1 VKTLVKYLLLFPLAV
16 LPLAAQPA
24 SFDFGTP
31 VVLSPVQ
38 APGTWYPDRYPPRGF
53 VSPEVAPDG
62 KGDSLK
68 ESIAAADVQPG
79 LNFQNTQGRKFD
91 MPPNTLAVTIAL
103 YVPAA
108 WGTENARKAGFW
120 ETVFDSSNA
129 VGDYPI
135 IEFQG
140 PITSPPANGPSYQPN
155 LGIPGFYGWNNI
167 TGHYD
172 FIGFPTGFTYDS
184 WVQLTITLVPG
195 SHFVYTVGD
204 PAHGGKTLASPL
216 SDLNDAYVG
225 NTILQGYNYAADYD
239 IFWNGVGAPGAVQ
252 QRYFSNLNHGDSVI
266 DITNDGSGPGNICVN
281 VYAFD
286 PSEEMVS
293 CCTCPVTP
301 NALNALSVNLDLIK
315 NTLTSLPPTSVTVKL
330 VATTVPASQTCDP
343 TSTSGTTTV
352 SALHAWGTTLHAGP
366 GSFMVTET
374 PFSAVSSIGISSDLA
389 TLTQTCRFIKFA
401 GSGFGICTSC
411 RLGGLGA
418 VRQ

>member
-1 VKTLVKYLLLFPLAV
+1 
-16 LPLAAQPA
+16 
-24 SFDFGTP
+24 
-31 VVLSPVQ
+31 
-38 APGTWYPDRYPPRGF
+38 
-53 VSPEVAPDG
+53 
-62 KGDSLK
+62 
-68 ESIAAADVQPG
+68 
-79 LNFQNTQGRKFD
+79 
-91 MPPNTLAVTIAL
+91 M
-103 YVPAA
+103 
-108 WGTENARKAGFW
+108 
-120 ETVFDSSNA
+120 
-129 VGDYPI
+129 
-135 IEFQG
+135 
-140 PITSPPANGPSYQPN
+140 
-155 LGIPGFYGWNNI
+155 
-167 TGHYD
+167 
-172 FIGFPTGFTYDS
+172 
-184 WVQLTITLVPG
+184 LVPG

-301 NALNALSVNLDLIK
+301 NALNSLSVNLDLIK
-315 NTLTSLPPTSVTVKL
+315 NTLTALPPTSVTVKL

-343 TSTSGTTTV
+343 ASTSGTTTV

-366 GSFMVTET
+366 GSFAVTET
-374 PFSAVSSIGISSDLA
+374 PFSAVSSIGIASDLA
-389 TLTQTCRFIKFA
+389 SLTQTCRFIKFA

-418 VRQ
+418 ARQ